1 MKCAPGERSAFRAF
15 HLAVESLVPQVIGDA
30 ARTTHGKAPQKD
42 LQDQHNTGRG
52 RWIQPESPACWDQQD
67 QPSSGFVPAKQF
79 DPGLKSCRAADHNQ
93 RDLKNPSQGLMVPAV
108 SGRVVFLPALTLML
122 DAEAPAK
129 PTEQN
134 NGLPQAAN
142 AEQRRIAAIDI
153 GTNSF
158 HLLVAAVDPTLRTF
172 RIIQAEKV
180 TTRLGERDPVTG
192 ELTAA
197 AMQRGYETLRQFRD
211 LSASHQVEQIVTA
224 ATSAVRE
231 APNGRDFLQTVL
243 DDLDMEV
250 DLVSGPE
257 EARLIY
263 LGVLSGMPFG
273 DRPHLLLDI
282 GGGSTELILAD
293 GRDARA
299 LTSTR
304 VGAVRL
310 QRDFVRDDPMPPKRR
325 AFLQAFIQGSLE
337 PAVDKVRRRIKPGER
352 PVLVATSGTAMAIGS
367 LAASEEERPP
377 RKLHGYRLTRERLDR
392 VVDRLITMTPAQRR
406 ELAPIND
413 RRAEIIVPGALILQ
427 TTMKMLGV
435 EDLVLSERALR
446 EGLIVDWML
455 RHGLLEDRFSFQSS
469 IRQRTVI
476 HQVQRFA
483 VNQSRAERVAN
494 HALSL
499 FDATG
504 GVMHDD
510 SGEGRE
516 LLWAAAMLHSCGQH
530 INISAYH
537 KHSWYLI
544 RHGELLGYSEAE
556 HLMVA
561 AIARYHRRS
570 LPKKRHESWQVL
582 ATRENRRCVH
592 QMAILL
598 RLAAALDRRPE
609 PVISALRIHAVK
621 GVLHLEL
628 VPDRVNQNVSLEQ
641 WSLESCSEVV
651 WEAVGVK
658 LRVSVQ
664 G

>member
-1 MKCAPGERSAFRAF
+1 MAS
-15 HLAVESLVPQVIGDA
+15 
-30 ARTTHGKAPQKD
+30 
-42 LQDQHNTGRG
+42 
-52 RWIQPESPACWDQQD
+52 
-67 QPSSGFVPAKQF
+67 
-79 DPGLKSCRAADHNQ
+79 
-93 RDLKNPSQGLMVPAV
+93 AV
-108 SGRVVFLPALTLML
+108 SVRVDFIAALTLML
-122 DAEAPAK
+122 DAKAPAQ

-134 NGLPQAAN
+134 NGASQAVN
-142 AEQRRIAAIDI
+142 ADQRRIAAIDI

-158 HLLVAAVDPTLRTF
+158 HLLVAAVDPKLRTF
-172 RIIQAEKV
+172 RIIQAEKA
-180 TTRLGERDPVTG
+180 TTRLGERDPETG

-197 AMQRGYETLRQFRD
+197 AMQRGLETLRQFRD
-211 LSASHQVEQIVTA
+211 LAASHRVEQIVTA

-231 APNGRDFLQTVL
+231 APNGRDFLQTIL
-243 DDLDMEV
+243 DDLGMEV

-310 QRDFVRDDPMPPKRR
+310 QRDFVRDDPMPPQRR
-325 AFLQAFIQGSLE
+325 SFLQAFIQGSLE
-337 PAVDKVRRRIKPGER
+337 PAVDKVRRRIKPGET

-377 RKLHGYRLTRERLDR
+377 RKLHGYCVTRQSLNQ

-435 EDLVLSERALR
+435 EEFVLSERALR

-455 RHGLLEDRFSFQSS
+455 RQGLLEDRFSFQSS
-469 IRQRTVI
+469 IRQRTVL

-483 VNQSRAERVAN
+483 VNQIRAERVAS

-499 FDATG
+499 YDATR

-516 LLWAAAMLHSCGQH
+516 LLWAAAMLHTCGQH

-537 KHSWYLI
+537 KHTWYLI

-570 LPKKRHESWQVL
+570 LPKKRHESWQLV
-582 ATRENRRCVH
+582 ATRDNRRCVH
-592 QMAILL
+592 QMALLL

-621 GVLHLEL
+621 GSLDLEI
-628 VPDRVNQNVSLEQ
+628 VPERVNQNVSLEQ
-641 WSLESCSEVV
+641 WSLEGCAEVV
-651 WEAVGVK
+651 KEAVGVN
-658 LRVSVQ
+658 LRVRVQ

>member
-1 MKCAPGERSAFRAF
+1 
-15 HLAVESLVPQVIGDA
+15 
-30 ARTTHGKAPQKD
+30 
-42 LQDQHNTGRG
+42 
-52 RWIQPESPACWDQQD
+52 
-67 QPSSGFVPAKQF
+67 
-79 DPGLKSCRAADHNQ
+79 
-93 RDLKNPSQGLMVPAV
+93 
-108 SGRVVFLPALTLML
+108 ML
-122 DAEAPAK
+122 DAVSELKAPAGSQ
-129 PTEQN
+129 PTRSSAQT
-134 NGLPQAAN
+134 
-142 AEQRRIAAIDI
+142 RRVAAIDI
-153 GTNSF
+153 GTNST
-158 HLLVAAVDPTLRTF
+158 HLLVASVDTTLGTF
-172 RIIQAEKV
+172 SIEQAEKS
-180 TTRLGERDPVTG
+180 TTRLGERDPDSG
-192 ELTAA
+192 ELTSAG
-197 AMQRGYETLRQFRD
+197 MQRGYETLRRFRD
-211 LSASHQVEQIVTA
+211 LAISHDVEQIVTA

-231 APNGRDFLQTVL
+231 APNGREFLQSIQDGL
-243 DDLDMEV
+243 GMDV

-263 LGVLSGMPFG
+263 LGVLSGMSFG

-310 QRDFVRDDPMPPKRR
+310 QRDFVKDDPIPPQRR
-325 AFLQAFIQGSLE
+325 SFLQAFIQGSLE
-337 PAVDKVRRRIKPGER
+337 PAVDKVHRRIKPGEI
-352 PVLVATSGTAMAIGS
+352 PVLVATSGTAMAIGA
-367 LAASEEERPP
+367 LAASEDDRPP
-377 RKLHGYRLTRERLDR
+377 LKLHGYRVSRQRLDR
-392 VVDRLITMTPAQRR
+392 VVEKLVTMTPEQRR
-406 ELAPIND
+406 DLSPIND

-427 TTMKMLGV
+427 TTMQMLGV
-435 EDLVLSERALR
+435 DELVLSERALR

-483 VNQSRAERVAN
+483 VNQRRAERVAT

-499 FDATG
+499 YDATEG
-504 GVMHDD
+504 LMHQDD
-510 SGEGRE
+510 GQGRE
-516 LLWAAAMLHSCGQH
+516 LLWAAAMLHACGQH
-530 INISAYH
+530 INLSAYH

-570 LPKKRHESWQVL
+570 LPKKRHESWQALV
-582 ATRENRRCVH
+582 TRDNRRRVSE
-592 QMAILL
+592 MALLL

-609 PVISALRIHAVK
+609 PVVASLRVNTTPD
-621 GVLHLEL
+621 VLDLVL
-628 VPDRVNQNVSLEQ
+628 VPERLNQNLSLEQ
-641 WSLESCSEVV
+641 WSLESCAEVV
-651 WEAVGVK
+651 REASGVK

>member
-1 MKCAPGERSAFRAF
+1 MAS
-15 HLAVESLVPQVIGDA
+15 
-30 ARTTHGKAPQKD
+30 
-42 LQDQHNTGRG
+42 
-52 RWIQPESPACWDQQD
+52 
-67 QPSSGFVPAKQF
+67 
-79 DPGLKSCRAADHNQ
+79 
-93 RDLKNPSQGLMVPAV
+93 AV
-108 SGRVVFLPALTLML
+108 SVRVDFIAALTLML
-122 DAEAPAK
+122 DAKAPAE

-134 NGLPQAAN
+134 NGASQAVN
-142 AEQRRIAAIDI
+142 ADQRRIAAIDI

-158 HLLVAAVDPTLRTF
+158 HLLVAAVDPKLRTF
-172 RIIQAEKV
+172 RIIQAEKA
-180 TTRLGERDPVTG
+180 TTRLGERDPETG
-192 ELTAA
+192 ELTEA
-197 AMQRGYETLRQFRD
+197 AMQRGLETLRQFRD
-211 LSASHQVEQIVTA
+211 LAASHRVEQIVTA

-231 APNGRDFLQTVL
+231 APNGRDFLQTIL
-243 DDLDMEV
+243 DDLGMEV

-310 QRDFVRDDPMPPKRR
+310 QRDFVRDDPMPPQRR
-325 AFLQAFIQGSLE
+325 SFLQAFIQGSLE
-337 PAVDKVRRRIKPGER
+337 PAVDKVRRRIKPGET

-377 RKLHGYRLTRERLDR
+377 RKLHGYRVTRQSLNQ

-435 EDLVLSERALR
+435 EEFVLSERALR

-455 RHGLLEDRFSFQSS
+455 RQGLLEDRFSFQSS
-469 IRQRTVI
+469 IRQRTVL

-483 VNQSRAERVAN
+483 VNQSRAERVAS

-499 FDATG
+499 YDATR

-516 LLWAAAMLHSCGQH
+516 LLWAAAMLHTCGQH

-537 KHSWYLI
+537 KHTWYLI

-570 LPKKRHESWQVL
+570 LPKKRHESWQLV
-582 ATRENRRCVH
+582 ATRDNRRCVH
-592 QMAILL
+592 QMALLL

-621 GVLHLEL
+621 GSLDLEI
-628 VPDRVNQNVSLEQ
+628 VPERVNQNVSLEQ
-641 WSLESCSEVV
+641 WSLEGCAEVV
-651 WEAVGVK
+651 KEAVGVN
-658 LRVSVQ
+658 LRVRVQ

>member
-1 MKCAPGERSAFRAF
+1 
-15 HLAVESLVPQVIGDA
+15 
-30 ARTTHGKAPQKD
+30 
-42 LQDQHNTGRG
+42 
-52 RWIQPESPACWDQQD
+52 
-67 QPSSGFVPAKQF
+67 
-79 DPGLKSCRAADHNQ
+79 
-93 RDLKNPSQGLMVPAV
+93 
-108 SGRVVFLPALTLML
+108 ML
-122 DAEAPAK
+122 DAVSE
-129 PTEQN
+129 PTASAGSEPTRSSAQT
-134 NGLPQAAN
+134 
-142 AEQRRIAAIDI
+142 RRVAAIDI
-153 GTNSF
+153 GTNST
-158 HLLVAAVDPTLRTF
+158 HLLVAGVDTILGTF
-172 RIIQAEKV
+172 SIEQAEKS
-180 TTRLGERDPVTG
+180 TTRLGERDPDSG
-192 ELTAA
+192 ELTSAGMDRA
-197 AMQRGYETLRQFRD
+197 FETLRRFRD
-211 LSASHQVEQIVTA
+211 LAVSHDVEQIVTA

-231 APNGRDFLQTVL
+231 APNGREFLQSIQDGL
-243 DDLDMEV
+243 DIDV

-263 LGVLSGMPFG
+263 LGVLSGMTFG

-310 QRDFVRDDPMPPKRR
+310 QRDFVKDDPIPPQRR
-325 AFLQAFIQGSLE
+325 SFLQAFIQGSLE
-337 PAVDKVRRRIKPGER
+337 PAVDKVHRRIKPGEI
-352 PVLVATSGTAMAIGS
+352 PVLVATSGTAMAIGA
-367 LAASEEERPP
+367 LAASEDERPP
-377 RKLHGYRLTRERLDR
+377 LKLHGYRVSRQRLDR
-392 VVDRLITMTPAQRR
+392 VVEKLVTMTPDQRR
-406 ELAPIND
+406 DLSPIND

-427 TTMKMLGV
+427 TTMQMLGV
-435 EDLVLSERALR
+435 DEFVLSERALR

-483 VNQSRAERVAN
+483 VNQRRAERVAT

-499 FDATG
+499 YDATEG
-504 GVMHDD
+504 LMHHDD
-510 SGEGRE
+510 GQGRE
-516 LLWAAAMLHSCGQH
+516 LLWAAAMLHACGQH
-530 INISAYH
+530 INLSAYH

-570 LPKKRHESWQVL
+570 LPKKRHESWQALV
-582 ATRENRRCVH
+582 TRDNRRRVSE
-592 QMAILL
+592 MALLL

-609 PVISALRIHAVK
+609 PVVASLRVNTTPD
-621 GVLHLEL
+621 VLDLVL
-628 VPDRVNQNVSLEQ
+628 VPERLNQNLSLEQ
-641 WSLESCSEVV
+641 WSLESCAEVV
-651 WEAVGVK
+651 REASGVK

>member
-1 MKCAPGERSAFRAF
+1 MAS
-15 HLAVESLVPQVIGDA
+15 
-30 ARTTHGKAPQKD
+30 
-42 LQDQHNTGRG
+42 
-52 RWIQPESPACWDQQD
+52 
-67 QPSSGFVPAKQF
+67 
-79 DPGLKSCRAADHNQ
+79 
-93 RDLKNPSQGLMVPAV
+93 AV
-108 SGRVVFLPALTLML
+108 SGRVDSIAALTLML
-122 DAEAPAK
+122 DAKAPAQ

-134 NGLPQAAN
+134 NGASQAVN
-142 AEQRRIAAIDI
+142 ADQRRIAAIDI

-158 HLLVAAVDPTLRTF
+158 HLLVAAVDPKLRTF
-172 RIIQAEKV
+172 RIIQAEKA
-180 TTRLGERDPVTG
+180 TTRLGERDPETG

-197 AMQRGYETLRQFRD
+197 AMQRGLETLRQFRD
-211 LSASHQVEQIVTA
+211 LAASHRVEQIVTA

-231 APNGRDFLQTVL
+231 APNGRDFLQTIL
-243 DDLDMEV
+243 DDLGMEV

-310 QRDFVRDDPMPPKRR
+310 QRDFVRDDPMPPQRR
-325 AFLQAFIQGSLE
+325 SFLQAFIQGSLE
-337 PAVDKVRRRIKPGER
+337 PAVDKVRRRIKPGET

-377 RKLHGYRLTRERLDR
+377 RKLNGYRVTRQSLNQ

-435 EDLVLSERALR
+435 EEFVLSERALR

-455 RHGLLEDRFSFQSS
+455 RQGLLEDRFSFQSS
-469 IRQRTVI
+469 IRQRTVL

-483 VNQSRAERVAN
+483 VNQSRAERVAS

-499 FDATG
+499 YDATR

-516 LLWAAAMLHSCGQH
+516 LLWAAAMLHTCGQH

-537 KHSWYLI
+537 KHTWYLI

-570 LPKKRHESWQVL
+570 LPKKRHESWQLV
-582 ATRENRRCVH
+582 ATRDNRRCVH
-592 QMAILL
+592 QMALLL

-621 GVLHLEL
+621 GSLDLEI
-628 VPDRVNQNVSLEQ
+628 VPERVNQNVSLEQ
-641 WSLESCSEVV
+641 WSLEGCAEVV
-651 WEAVGVK
+651 KEAVGVN
-658 LRVSVQ
+658 LRVRVQ

>member
-1 MKCAPGERSAFRAF
+1 MAS
-15 HLAVESLVPQVIGDA
+15 
-30 ARTTHGKAPQKD
+30 
-42 LQDQHNTGRG
+42 
-52 RWIQPESPACWDQQD
+52 
-67 QPSSGFVPAKQF
+67 
-79 DPGLKSCRAADHNQ
+79 
-93 RDLKNPSQGLMVPAV
+93 AV
-108 SGRVVFLPALTLML
+108 SVRVDFIAALTLML
-122 DAEAPAK
+122 DAKAPAQ

-134 NGLPQAAN
+134 NGASQAVN
-142 AEQRRIAAIDI
+142 ADQRRIAAIDI

-158 HLLVAAVDPTLRTF
+158 HLLVAAVDPKLRTF
-172 RIIQAEKV
+172 RIIQAEKA
-180 TTRLGERDPVTG
+180 TTRLGERDPETG

-197 AMQRGYETLRQFRD
+197 AMQRGLETLRQFRD
-211 LSASHQVEQIVTA
+211 LAASHRVEQIVTA

-231 APNGRDFLQTVL
+231 APNGRDFLQTIL
-243 DDLDMEV
+243 DDLGMEV

-310 QRDFVRDDPMPPKRR
+310 QRDFVRDDPMPPQRR
-325 AFLQAFIQGSLE
+325 SFLQAFIQGSLE
-337 PAVDKVRRRIKPGER
+337 PAVDKVRRRIKPGET

-377 RKLHGYRLTRERLDR
+377 RKLHGHRVTRQRLDN
-392 VVDRLITMTPAQRR
+392 VVDHLITMTPAQRR

-435 EDLVLSERALR
+435 EEFVLSERALR

-455 RHGLLEDRFSFQSS
+455 RQGLLEDRFSFQSS
-469 IRQRTVI
+469 IRQRTVL

-483 VNQSRAERVAN
+483 VNQSRAERVAS

-499 FDATG
+499 YDATR

-516 LLWAAAMLHSCGQH
+516 LLWAAAMLHTCGQH

-537 KHSWYLI
+537 KHTWYLI

-570 LPKKRHESWQVL
+570 LPKKRHESWQLV
-582 ATRENRRCVH
+582 ATRDNRRCVH
-592 QMAILL
+592 QMALLL

-621 GVLHLEL
+621 GSLDLEI
-628 VPDRVNQNVSLEQ
+628 VPERVNQNVSLEQ
-641 WSLESCSEVV
+641 WSLEGCAEVV
-651 WEAVGVK
+651 KEAVGVN
-658 LRVSVQ
+658 LRVRVQ

>member
-1 MKCAPGERSAFRAF
+1 MAS
-15 HLAVESLVPQVIGDA
+15 
-30 ARTTHGKAPQKD
+30 
-42 LQDQHNTGRG
+42 
-52 RWIQPESPACWDQQD
+52 
-67 QPSSGFVPAKQF
+67 
-79 DPGLKSCRAADHNQ
+79 
-93 RDLKNPSQGLMVPAV
+93 AV
-108 SGRVVFLPALTLML
+108 SGRVDFIAALTLML
-122 DAEAPAK
+122 DAKAPAQ

-134 NGLPQAAN
+134 NGASQAVN
-142 AEQRRIAAIDI
+142 ADQRRIAAIDI

-158 HLLVAAVDPTLRTF
+158 HLLVAAVDPKLRTF
-172 RIIQAEKV
+172 RIIQAEKA
-180 TTRLGERDPVTG
+180 TTRLGERDPETG
-192 ELTAA
+192 ELTEA
-197 AMQRGYETLRQFRD
+197 AMQRGLETLRQFRD
-211 LSASHQVEQIVTA
+211 LAASHRVEQIVTA

-231 APNGRDFLQTVL
+231 APNGRDFLQTIL
-243 DDLDMEV
+243 DDLGMEV

-310 QRDFVRDDPMPPKRR
+310 QRDFVRDDPMPPQRR
-325 AFLQAFIQGSLE
+325 SFLQAFIQGSLE
-337 PAVDKVRRRIKPGER
+337 PAVDKVRRRIKPGET

-377 RKLHGYRLTRERLDR
+377 RKLHGYRVTRQSLNQ

-435 EDLVLSERALR
+435 EEFVLSERALR

-455 RHGLLEDRFSFQSS
+455 RQGLLEDRFSFQSS
-469 IRQRTVI
+469 IRQRTVL

-483 VNQSRAERVAN
+483 VNQSRAERVAS

-499 FDATG
+499 YDATR

-537 KHSWYLI
+537 KHTWYLI
-544 RHGELLGYSEAE
+544 RHGELLGYTEAE

-570 LPKKRHESWQVL
+570 LPKKRHESWQLV
-582 ATRENRRCVH
+582 ATRDNRRCVH
-592 QMAILL
+592 QMALLL

-621 GVLHLEL
+621 GSLDLEI
-628 VPDRVNQNVSLEQ
+628 VPERVNQNVSLEQ
-641 WSLESCSEVV
+641 WSLEGCAEVV
-651 WEAVGVK
+651 KEAVGVN
-658 LRVSVQ
+658 LRVRVQ

>member
-1 MKCAPGERSAFRAF
+1 
-15 HLAVESLVPQVIGDA
+15 
-30 ARTTHGKAPQKD
+30 
-42 LQDQHNTGRG
+42 
-52 RWIQPESPACWDQQD
+52 
-67 QPSSGFVPAKQF
+67 
-79 DPGLKSCRAADHNQ
+79 
-93 RDLKNPSQGLMVPAV
+93 
-108 SGRVVFLPALTLML
+108 ML
-122 DAEAPAK
+122 DAVSESTAPAGSQ
-129 PTEQN
+129 PTRSSAQT
-134 NGLPQAAN
+134 
-142 AEQRRIAAIDI
+142 RRVAAIDI
-153 GTNSF
+153 GTNST
-158 HLLVAAVDPTLRTF
+158 HLLVASVDTTLGTF
-172 RIIQAEKV
+172 SIEQAEKS
-180 TTRLGERDPVTG
+180 TTRLGERDPDSG
-192 ELTAA
+192 ELTSAG
-197 AMQRGYETLRQFRD
+197 MQRGYETLRRFRD
-211 LSASHQVEQIVTA
+211 LAISHDVEQIVTA

-231 APNGRDFLQTVL
+231 APNGREFLQSIQ
-243 DDLDMEV
+243 DGLDMDV

-263 LGVLSGMPFG
+263 LGVLSGMSFG

-310 QRDFVRDDPMPPKRR
+310 QRDFVKDDPIPPQRR
-325 AFLQAFIQGSLE
+325 SFLQAFIQGSLE
-337 PAVDKVRRRIKPGER
+337 PAVDKVHRRIKPGEI
-352 PVLVATSGTAMAIGS
+352 PVLVATSGTAMAIGA
-367 LAASEEERPP
+367 LAASEDDRPP
-377 RKLHGYRLTRERLDR
+377 LKLHGYRVSRQRLDR
-392 VVDRLITMTPAQRR
+392 VVEKLVTMTPEQRR
-406 ELAPIND
+406 DLSPIND

-427 TTMKMLGV
+427 TTMQMLGV
-435 EDLVLSERALR
+435 DELVLSERALR

-483 VNQSRAERVAN
+483 VNQRRAERVAT

-499 FDATG
+499 YDATEG
-504 GVMHDD
+504 LMHQDD
-510 SGEGRE
+510 GQGRE
-516 LLWAAAMLHSCGQH
+516 LLWAAAMLHACGQH
-530 INISAYH
+530 INLSAYH

-570 LPKKRHESWQVL
+570 LPKKRHESWQALV
-582 ATRENRRCVH
+582 TRDNRRRVSE
-592 QMAILL
+592 MALLL

-609 PVISALRIHAVK
+609 PVVASLRVNTTPD
-621 GVLHLEL
+621 VLDLVL
-628 VPDRVNQNVSLEQ
+628 VPERLNQNLSLEQ
-641 WSLESCSEVV
+641 WSLESCAEVV
-651 WEAVGVK
+651 REASGVK

>member
-1 MKCAPGERSAFRAF
+1 
-15 HLAVESLVPQVIGDA
+15 
-30 ARTTHGKAPQKD
+30 
-42 LQDQHNTGRG
+42 
-52 RWIQPESPACWDQQD
+52 
-67 QPSSGFVPAKQF
+67 
-79 DPGLKSCRAADHNQ
+79 
-93 RDLKNPSQGLMVPAV
+93 
-108 SGRVVFLPALTLML
+108 ML
-122 DAEAPAK
+122 DAVSESEAPAGSQ
-129 PTEQN
+129 PTRSSAQT
-134 NGLPQAAN
+134 
-142 AEQRRIAAIDI
+142 RRVAAIDI
-153 GTNSF
+153 GTNST
-158 HLLVAAVDPTLRTF
+158 HLLVASVDTTLGTF
-172 RIIQAEKV
+172 SIEQAEKS
-180 TTRLGERDPVTG
+180 TTRLGERDPDSG
-192 ELTAA
+192 ELTSAG
-197 AMQRGYETLRQFRD
+197 MQRGYETLRRFRD
-211 LSASHQVEQIVTA
+211 LAISHDVEQIVTA

-231 APNGRDFLQTVL
+231 APNGREFLQSIQDGL
-243 DDLDMEV
+243 GMDV

-263 LGVLSGMPFG
+263 LGVLSGMSFG

-310 QRDFVRDDPMPPKRR
+310 QRDFVKDDPIPPQRR
-325 AFLQAFIQGSLE
+325 SFLQAFIQGSLE
-337 PAVDKVRRRIKPGER
+337 PAVDKVHRRIKPGEI
-352 PVLVATSGTAMAIGS
+352 PVLVATSGTAMAIGA
-367 LAASEEERPP
+367 LAASEDDRPP
-377 RKLHGYRLTRERLDR
+377 LKLHGYRVSRQRLDR
-392 VVDRLITMTPAQRR
+392 VVEKLVTMTPEQRR
-406 ELAPIND
+406 DLSPIND

-427 TTMKMLGV
+427 TTMQMLGV
-435 EDLVLSERALR
+435 DELVLSERALR

-483 VNQSRAERVAN
+483 VNQRRAERVAT

-499 FDATG
+499 YDATEG
-504 GVMHDD
+504 LMHQDD
-510 SGEGRE
+510 GQGRE
-516 LLWAAAMLHSCGQH
+516 LLWAAAMLHACGQH
-530 INISAYH
+530 INLSAYH

-570 LPKKRHESWQVL
+570 LPKKRHESWQALV
-582 ATRENRRCVH
+582 TRDNRRRVSE
-592 QMAILL
+592 MALLL

-609 PVISALRIHAVK
+609 PVVASLRVNTTPD
-621 GVLHLEL
+621 VLDLVL
-628 VPDRVNQNVSLEQ
+628 VPERLNQNLSLEQ
-641 WSLESCSEVV
+641 WSLESCAEVV
-651 WEAVGVK
+651 REASGVK

>member
-1 MKCAPGERSAFRAF
+1 MAS
-15 HLAVESLVPQVIGDA
+15 
-30 ARTTHGKAPQKD
+30 
-42 LQDQHNTGRG
+42 
-52 RWIQPESPACWDQQD
+52 
-67 QPSSGFVPAKQF
+67 
-79 DPGLKSCRAADHNQ
+79 
-93 RDLKNPSQGLMVPAV
+93 AV
-108 SGRVVFLPALTLML
+108 SVRVDFIAALTLML
-122 DAEAPAK
+122 DAKAPAQ

-134 NGLPQAAN
+134 NGESQAVN
-142 AEQRRIAAIDI
+142 ADLRRIAAVDI

-158 HLLVAAVDPTLRTF
+158 HLLVAAVDPKLRTF
-172 RIIQAEKV
+172 RIIQAEKA
-180 TTRLGERDPVTG
+180 TTRLGERDPETG
-192 ELTAA
+192 ELTEA
-197 AMQRGYETLRQFRD
+197 AMQRGLETLRQFRD
-211 LSASHQVEQIVTA
+211 LAASHRVEQIVTA

-231 APNGRDFLQTVL
+231 APNGRDFLQTIL
-243 DDLDMEV
+243 DDLGMEV

-310 QRDFVRDDPMPPKRR
+310 QRDFVRDDPMPPQRR
-325 AFLQAFIQGSLE
+325 SFLQAFIQGSLE
-337 PAVDKVRRRIKPGER
+337 PAVDKVRRRIKPGET

-377 RKLHGYRLTRERLDR
+377 RKLHGYRVTRQSLNQ

-435 EDLVLSERALR
+435 EEFVLSERALR

-455 RHGLLEDRFSFQSS
+455 RQGLLEDRFSFQSS
-469 IRQRTVI
+469 IRQRTVL

-483 VNQSRAERVAN
+483 VNQSRAERVAS

-499 FDATG
+499 YDATR

-516 LLWAAAMLHSCGQH
+516 LLWAAAMLHTCGQH

-537 KHSWYLI
+537 KHTWYLI

-570 LPKKRHESWQVL
+570 LPKKRHESWQLV
-582 ATRENRRCVH
+582 ATRDNRRCVH
-592 QMAILL
+592 QMALLL

-621 GVLHLEL
+621 GSLDLEI
-628 VPDRVNQNVSLEQ
+628 VPERVNQNVSLEQ
-641 WSLESCSEVV
+641 WSLEGCAEVV
-651 WEAVGVK
+651 KEAVGVN
-658 LRVSVQ
+658 LRVRVQ

>member
-1 MKCAPGERSAFRAF
+1 MAS
-15 HLAVESLVPQVIGDA
+15 
-30 ARTTHGKAPQKD
+30 
-42 LQDQHNTGRG
+42 
-52 RWIQPESPACWDQQD
+52 
-67 QPSSGFVPAKQF
+67 
-79 DPGLKSCRAADHNQ
+79 
-93 RDLKNPSQGLMVPAV
+93 AV
-108 SGRVVFLPALTLML
+108 SGRVDFIAALTLML
-122 DAEAPAK
+122 DAKAPAQ

-134 NGLPQAAN
+134 NGASQAVN
-142 AEQRRIAAIDI
+142 ADQRRIAAIDI

-158 HLLVAAVDPTLRTF
+158 HLLVAAVDPKLRTF
-172 RIIQAEKV
+172 RIIQAEKA
-180 TTRLGERDPVTG
+180 TTRLGERDPETG
-192 ELTAA
+192 ELTEA
-197 AMQRGYETLRQFRD
+197 AMQRGLETLRQFRD
-211 LSASHQVEQIVTA
+211 LAASHRVEQIVTA

-231 APNGRDFLQTVL
+231 APNGRDFLQTIL
-243 DDLDMEV
+243 DDLGMEV

-310 QRDFVRDDPMPPKRR
+310 QRDFVRDDPMPPQRR
-325 AFLQAFIQGSLE
+325 SFLQAFIQGSLE
-337 PAVDKVRRRIKPGER
+337 PAVDKVRRRIKPGET

-377 RKLHGYRLTRERLDR
+377 RKLHGYRVTRQSLNQ

-406 ELAPIND
+406 DLAPIND

-435 EDLVLSERALR
+435 EEFVLSERALR

-455 RHGLLEDRFSFQSS
+455 RQGLLEDRFSFQSS
-469 IRQRTVI
+469 IRQRTVL

-483 VNQSRAERVAN
+483 VNQSRAERVAS

-499 FDATG
+499 YDATR

-516 LLWAAAMLHSCGQH
+516 LLWAAAMLHTCGQH

-537 KHSWYLI
+537 KHTWYLI

-570 LPKKRHESWQVL
+570 LPKKRHESWQLV
-582 ATRENRRCVH
+582 ATRDNRRCVH
-592 QMAILL
+592 QMALLL

-621 GVLHLEL
+621 GSLDLEI
-628 VPDRVNQNVSLEQ
+628 VPERVNQNVSLEQ
-641 WSLESCSEVV
+641 WSLEGCAEVV
-651 WEAVGVK
+651 KEAVGVN
-658 LRVSVQ
+658 LRVRVQ